1 MLVGFKQACKPR
13 SHVSIETL
21 LIGQPTDLD
30 TRTNSVA
37 RKISFHVKVCEC
49 DQKFLPQFEIN
60 VISIVNSNYAEA
72 TMKRIKA
79 LIAKKTLKEM
89 QLVSENVAVEE
100 AQGQV
105 C

>member
-1 MLVGFKQACKPR
+1 
-13 SHVSIETL
+13 
-21 LIGQPTDLD
+21 
-30 TRTNSVA
+30 
-37 RKISFHVKVCEC
+37 
-49 DQKFLPQFEIN
+49 
-60 VISIVNSNYAEA
+60 
-72 TMKRIKA
+72 MKRIKA